1 MTIKNT
7 IRADKIKAG
16 QAIFINF
23 RAAYVVS
30 AEQQGDGG
38 LFKIEWN
45 DAYTGDGFICDNL
58 VSGSVELPA
67 LPDGV
72 MWPSP
77 LAMLE
82 RMLAWQLRGLQYT
95 ATGYGTKIPTS
106 KVIKWSDGRERRVYC
121 DIYSNAGSCYCMIHG
136 CKVSVDGF
144 DLISARKH
152 RMRAGLYM

>member
-1 MTIKNT
+1 MAIKNT
-7 IRADKIKAG
+7 IRADHVKAG

-30 AEQQGDGG
+30 VEKQGAGG
-38 LFKIEWN
+38 LFKIEWY
-45 DAYTGDGFICDNL
+45 DAHDGDRFIRDNL
-58 VSGSVELPA
+58 MSGPVELPA
-67 LPDGV
+67 LPVGV

-77 LAMLE
+77 MAEAERPLE
-82 RMLAWQLRGLQYT
+82 WQRLGLQYT

-136 CKVSVDGF
+136 CKVSVERF
-144 DLISARKH
+144 NLIGEATR
-152 RMRAGLYM
+152 

>member
-7 IRADKIKAG
+7 IRADQVKAG

-23 RAAYVVS
+23 RAAYAVS
-30 AEQQGDGG
+30 VEQQGEGG
-38 LFKIEWN
+38 LFKIEWH
-45 DAYTGDGFICDNL
+45 DGDRFIRNNMM
-58 VSGSVELPA
+58 SGAVELPA

-77 LAMLE
+77 LAMSERLLE
-82 RMLAWQLRGLQYT
+82 WQRRGLQYT

-106 KVIKWSDGRERRVYC
+106 KVIAWSDGKVRRVYC

-136 CKVSVDGF
+136 CKVSIERF
-144 DLISARKH
+144 NLISGAAK
-152 RMRAGLYM
+152 